1 MTWNCSR
8 GPAAWTATTRR
19 FSSPVSSLI
28 SSLIFSHECAQT
40 VKRTSTQMSLRIT
53 GQHVEQLN
61 ASVGVKISAK
71 RWRRRRMLLWLSKT
85 LEKSTRPFPHRSVA
99 PSVSSLRLAPG
110 FNYCSALA
118 AFIISRRIF
127 KTEDAS

>member
-1 MTWNCSR
+1 
-8 GPAAWTATTRR
+8 
-19 FSSPVSSLI
+19 
-28 SSLIFSHECAQT
+28 
-40 VKRTSTQMSLRIT
+40 
-53 GQHVEQLN
+53 
-61 ASVGVKISAK
+61 
-71 RWRRRRMLLWLSKT
+71 MLLWLSKT

-99 PSVSSLRLAPG
+99 PSVSSLRLAPA